1 MSIKICYQDLVKKTE
16 EHDGKKYL
24 MHNNNTLNNVLDKI
38 KEIIGLK
45 KFDDVEMLIDIDDKI
60 CSYSL
65 YNSTNV

>member
-1 MSIKICYQDLVKKTE
+1 
-16 EHDGKKYL
+16 